1 LPPNWT
7 ILQEDLVV
15 IDLAAES
22 KKEAIC
28 ELSKLLQDKGYV
40 KESFPQA
47 VVDREEHFPTGLPT
61 SLYGVAIP
69 HTDSHHVLRTGIA
82 VGILQNPTEF
92 TIMGTTD
99 QIVQVKLVL
108 LLAIQDPSSH
118 IQVLQ
123 QLMEVFQLPDVLQQL
138 RSAKSKKEVVHVLTE
153 HLSLESS

>member
-1 LPPNWT
+1 MPTNWT
-7 ILQEDLVV
+7 ILQEDLVA
-15 IDLAAES
+15 INLAAES

-28 ELSKLLQDKGYV
+28 ELSKLLQKKGYV

-47 VVDREEHFPTGLPT
+47 VADREEHFPTGLPT

-82 VGILQNPTEF
+82 VGILKHPTEF

-99 QIVQVKLVL
+99 QIVQVEVVL
-108 LLAIQDPSSH
+108 LLAIQDPAGH

-123 QLMEVFQLPDVLQQL
+123 QLMEVFQLPEALRQL
-138 RSAKSKKEVVHVLTE
+138 KSAKSKKEVVQTLTE
-153 HLSLESS
+153 HLSLERP